1 MTRTYV
7 THCVS
12 DTIVLVMVIVC
23 VTYMTWCE
31 SL

>member
-12 DTIVLVMVIVC
+12 NAIVLVMVIVC
-23 VTYMTWCE
+23 VTYMTHT
-31 SL
+31 